1 MSSVVTLASLMRGI
15 LISGLA
21 FLLGAVLLVRIARSK
36 PAEADKLAAP
46 AQSAP
51 AGKSAPLVFVFV
63 RVDPEQKLAV
73 LRPMI
78 APDIG
83 VQLDAGSHQLEKHTV
98 LQCHS
103 FTRERG
109 AIVDGQLGN
118 FVETVLDCG
127 GRKFVVKG
135 IDFSPQR

>member
-1 MSSVVTLASLMRGI
+1 MQRL

-21 FLLGAVLLVRIARSK
+21 FLLGAVLLVCIARSK
-36 PAEADKLAAP
+36 PETGEAY
-46 AQSAP
+46 P
-51 AGKSAPLVFVFV
+51 AGKSALLDFVFV
-63 RVDPEQKLAV
+63 RVDPDQKLAV
-73 LRPMI
+73 LRPMV

-83 VQLDAGSHQLEKHTV
+83 VQLDSGSPQLEKHTV

-127 GRKFVVKG
+127 EYKFVVKG
-135 IDFSPQR
+135 IDFSPRR